1 MSPETPQQLRCADA
15 IVQSLVDNGVDT
27 VFGLPGAQT
36 YGLFDALHARRD
48 AIKLYCSRH
57 EQGAA
62 YMAFGYAKSS
72 GRAGVFTVVPGP
84 GLLNASAALVSS
96 HSAPVLCLA
105 GQVPSAF
112 AGLGHGMLHEISS
125 QMDILRSMTK
135 WSQRIEYAA
144 ETRTIM
150 HEAFSQLRTG
160 RPQAVAVEIPADVL
174 DMPARMTKYRSDH
187 AVWRIDPDP
196 TQIARAVKLIREARR
211 PMIMVG
217 SGAVGAGS
225 EVLQLAEILQA
236 PVVSFR
242 GGRGIV
248 SDELP
253 YGLTCAEGY
262 ELWPST
268 DLLIGIGTRLE
279 LPAFRWQSGRPAQ
292 KLVRVDLDPRQ
303 MVRLRADAPIMADA
317 KSAACAMIDELLR
330 SHKRPVSRVQEFEEI
345 KARTR
350 RKIGSV
356 QPQMS
361 FLDAIRDV
369 LPRDGFLVDE
379 LSQVGFA
386 TWFGFP
392 TYLPR
397 RLVTTGYQGNLG
409 YGCQAALGVKIANPQ
424 SSVVSITGDGG
435 FMFGV
440 QELATAAQHRIPI
453 VIVLFNNRCFGNVRR
468 DQNEMYGGRVY
479 GAELENPDF
488 MKLAESFGIAA
499 FRAQDADQLRP
510 LLERALAGSGP
521 VLIEVHIGRG
531 SESSPWPYIMPNGYG
546 GVRISED

>member
-1 MSPETPQQLRCADA
+1 MNPESTPKLRCADA
-15 IVQSLVDNGVDT
+15 IVQSLIDYGVDT

-72 GRAGVFTVVPGP
+72 GRTGVFTVVPGP
-84 GLLNASAALVSS
+84 GLLNASAALVSA

-105 GQVPSAF
+105 GQVPSTF

-135 WSQRIEYAA
+135 WAERIEYAA
-144 ETRTIM
+144 ETQTVM
-150 HEAFSQLRTG
+150 GEAFSRLRTG
-160 RPQAVAVEIPADVL
+160 RPQPVAVELPADVL
-174 DMPARMTKYRSDH
+174 DMPARKVETRSIPD
-187 AVWRIDPDP
+187 VWRVDPDP
-196 TQIARAVKLIREARR
+196 VQVEKAVKLIRTASR

-217 SGAVGAGS
+217 SGAVEAGA
-225 EVLQLAEILQA
+225 EVLELARILQA

-253 YGLTCAEGY
+253 FGLTCAEGY
-262 ELWPST
+262 ELWSTT

-279 LPAFRWQSGRPAQ
+279 LPAFRWQSGRPLQ
-292 KLVRVDLDPRQ
+292 KLVRIDLDPRQ

-317 KSAACAMIDELLR
+317 RSATRALIDELSR
-330 SHKRPVSRVQEFEEI
+330 AGSPRASRVKEFEEV

-350 RKIGSV
+350 EKIQSV
-356 QPQMS
+356 QPQMAY
-361 FLDAIRDV
+361 LNAIRDV

-379 LSQVGFA
+379 LCQVGFA
-386 TWFGFP
+386 SWYGFP
-392 TYLPR
+392 VYLPR
-397 RLVTTGYQGNLG
+397 RLITTGYQGNLG
-409 YGCQAALGVKIANPQ
+409 YGFQAALGVKIANPT
-424 SSVVSITGDGG
+424 SAVVSITGDGG

-440 QELATAAQHRIPI
+440 QELATAALHRIPV

-468 DQNEMYGGRVY
+468 DQTEMYGGHVY
-479 GAELENPDF
+479 GAELGNPDF
-488 MKLAESFGIAA
+488 LKLAESFGVSAY
-499 FRAQDADQLRP
+499 RANGADELRA
-510 LLERALAGSGP
+510 LLERALGASGP
-521 VLIEVHIGRG
+521 VLIEVPCERG
-531 SESSPWPYIMPNGYG
+531 SEASPWSFIMPKGYG
-546 GVRISED
+546 GARATAD

>member
-1 MSPETPQQLRCADA
+1 MNPEIPQKPRCADA
-15 IVQSLVDNGVDT
+15 IVQSLVDYGVDT

-72 GRAGVFTVVPGP
+72 GRTGVFTVVPGP
-84 GLLNASAALVSS
+84 GLLNASAALVSA

-105 GQVPSAF
+105 GQVPSTF

-144 ETRTIM
+144 ETQSVM
-150 HEAFSQLRTG
+150 HEAFARLRTG
-160 RPQAVAVEIPADVL
+160 RPQPVAVEVPADVL
-174 DMPARMTKYRSDH
+174 DMQARVVEPRATPD
-187 AVWRIDPDP
+187 VWRVEPDP
-196 TQIARAVKLIREARR
+196 MQIARAVKLIRTARR

-217 SGAVGAGS
+217 SGAVEAGS
-225 EVLQLAEILQA
+225 EVLELAEILQA

-262 ELWPST
+262 ELWSTT

-279 LPAFRWQSGRPAQ
+279 LPAFRWQSGRPVQ

-317 KSAACAMIDELLR
+317 KSATRALIDELLR
-330 SHKRPVSRVQEFEEI
+330 AHARPASRVQEFEEV

-350 RKIGSV
+350 RKIQSV
-356 QPQMS
+356 QPQMA
-361 FLDAIRDV
+361 FLNAIRDV

-386 TWFGFP
+386 SWYGFP

-409 YGCQAALGVKIANPQ
+409 YGFQAALGVKIANPQ

-440 QELATAAQHRIPI
+440 QELATAALHRIPV

-479 GAELENPDF
+479 GAELGNPDF
-488 MKLAESFGIAA
+488 LKLAESFGVAA
-499 FRAQDADQLRP
+499 HRAQDADQLRR
-510 LLERALAGSGP
+510 LLEQALAAPGP
-521 VLIEVHIGRG
+521 VLIEVPCERG
-531 SESSPWPYIMPNGYG
+531 SESSPWPFIMPTGYG
-546 GVRISED
+546 GARVSAD